1 MLVRHGQ
8 ASFWSAEYD
17 QLSPLGVEQSRLLGA
32 HWGATGQRFA
42 RVYTGPRNRQR
53 DTCAAATDAFA
64 RAGGNRLPEAVEVL
78 GFDEHHGQ
86 AVCAATLSPAADEND
101 EAARRAYL
109 RRFSAT
115 LRDWAMGEVAIAEV
129 ESYSLFRHRVQIA
142 MERVRTEVPRGEE
155 AVVFTS
161 GGVIAAAIG
170 GMLRA
175 PDLETFEL
183 SARIANASTTEF
195 VSTVS
200 RMSLA
205 SFNLVSHVPDHLVTL
220 V

>member
-1 MLVRHGQ
+1 M
-8 ASFWSAEYD
+8 
-17 QLSPLGVEQSRLLGA
+17 
-32 HWGATGQRFA
+32 
-42 RVYTGPRNRQR
+42 
-53 DTCAAATDAFA
+53 
-64 RAGGNRLPEAVEVL
+64 
-78 GFDEHHGQ
+78 
-86 AVCAATLSPAADEND
+86 
-101 EAARRAYL
+101 
-109 RRFSAT
+109 
-115 LRDWAMGEVAIAEV
+115 
-129 ESYSLFRHRVQIA
+129 ESYSLFRHRVQMA
-142 MERVRTEVPRGEE
+142 MERVRTEVPRGEA

-195 VSTVS
+195 VPTVF
-200 RMSLA
+200 RISLA